1 MPLKG
6 LNVECWIQSSSYMI
20 VTTLIFKND
29 IDIILC
35 HGLTLRQVEICSG
48 EENESC
54 IERHW

>member
-6 LNVECWIQSSSYMI
+6 LNVVRWIHSSSYMI

-35 HGLTLRQVEICSG
+35 H
-48 EENESC
+48 
-54 IERHW
+54 